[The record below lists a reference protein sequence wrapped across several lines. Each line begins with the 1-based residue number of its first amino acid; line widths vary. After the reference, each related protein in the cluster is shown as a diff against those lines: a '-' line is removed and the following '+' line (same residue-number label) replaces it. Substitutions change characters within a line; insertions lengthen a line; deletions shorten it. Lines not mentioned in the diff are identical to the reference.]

1 MPMKFYVHRHLVY
14 KWWAS
19 HFVRPVFSFGFSPFL
34 IFKNYLSLFTK
45 PRNQVYSVQNKRI
58 VFKKAVRYARIY
70 AGLCHWLQIRA
81 YRTVEMSF

>member
-34 IFKNYLSLFTK
+34 TFQNYLSHFAR
-45 PRNQVYSVQNKRI
+45 PQNQVYSVQNKRI
-58 VFKKAVRYARIY
+58 ASKKAVRYTRIY
-70 AGLCHWLQIRA
+70 TDLCHWLQIRA

>member
-19 HFVRPVFSFGFSPFL
+19 HFVRPVFSFGFSLFL
-34 IFKNYLSLFTK
+34 TFKNYLSLFTK

-58 VFKKAVRYARIY
+58 VSKKAVRYARIY
-70 AGLCHWLQIRA
+70 AGLCHWLQNSA

>member
-1 MPMKFYVHRHLVY
+1 MKFYVHRHLVY

-34 IFKNYLSLFTK
+34 TFKNYLSLFTK

-58 VFKKAVRYARIY
+58 VFKKAVRYTRIY
-70 AGLCHWLQIRA
+70 AGLCLWLQIRA